1 MRRTR
6 QPPQLAHR
14 STYMWQHAGAATSDT
29 AQPGHVNRFSASS
42 SVLYCFVLCST
53 GVVLRRFSV
62 TSHFNPA
69 TIDGGEGVGRF
80 LPWSLRAKHPEWFW
94 PVLPAGAAAPSPG
107 RRAVARVFVGGSYD
121 DLWIAR
127 GRAPPRAKSHQ
138 ICGMCPATGYG
149 SGNRSSS

>member
-80 LPWSLRAKHPEWFW
+80 LPWSLRAKHPKWFW
-94 PVLPAGAAAPSPG
+94 PVLPAGAAAPTFWQTCWSN
-107 RRAVARVFVGGSYD
+107 ASLIQYV
-121 DLWIAR
+121 IAW
-127 GRAPPRAKSHQ
+127 AEQELTKDP
-138 ICGMCPATGYG
+138 
-149 SGNRSSS
+149 